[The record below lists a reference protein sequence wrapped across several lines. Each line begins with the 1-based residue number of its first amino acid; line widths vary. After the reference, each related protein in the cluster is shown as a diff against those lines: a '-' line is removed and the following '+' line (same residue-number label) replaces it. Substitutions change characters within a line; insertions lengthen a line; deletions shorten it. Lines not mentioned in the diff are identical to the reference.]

1 MKNDKWYLLVFTAIF
16 IAYLGYLCYAHI
28 SLKQSQERII
38 CNYEIH
44 LKNAQTIYQDIHNCT
59 VDYIIHADKSHDSI
73 DVIQEK
79 YRNVFYKDSL
89 LLMSEL
95 AILEGQNKSMLSLHL
110 DLIEHEYTN
119 ITIWAAVI
127 GVLFL
132 VFSFYSILRVED
144 CVKKGR
150 EGVQIMKGMQKKA
163 KVIIEGIDSAKKAM
177 DAKSAEIVTAFSD
190 NLKLV
195 QTSFEEESNNRLK
208 IFDEYIQRV
217 QTIIV
222 ENEQRFTQLNEGG
235 INE

>member
-95 AILEGQNKSMLSLHL
+95 AILEGQTLSMLSLHL
-110 DLIEHEYTN
+110 DQIEHEYTN
-119 ITIWAAVI
+119 ITI
-127 GVLFL
+127 F
-132 VFSFYSILRVED
+132 
-144 CVKKGR
+144 
-150 EGVQIMKGMQKKA
+150 
-163 KVIIEGIDSAKKAM
+163 
-177 DAKSAEIVTAFSD
+177 FSD
-190 NLKLV
+190 LN
-195 QTSFEEESNNRLK
+195 TSFNRSNIAFIGFLFWNR
-208 IFDEYIQRV
+208 
-217 QTIIV
+217 
-222 ENEQRFTQLNEGG
+222 
-235 INE
+235 IN